1 MAVEIPVIVNIDQAF
16 EDAAKRVE
24 QAMKPLESAISGHSL
39 TTKITI
45 GNIEQSSE
53 DLKQLNQYFHELED
67 ADWGRIGS
75 KLDLSPYINQSIMQ
89 LRSLEK
95 ELEEIQ
101 ELRQMEGGSGDFS
114 FAEEYKRVKAEID
127 KVVAGIEAM
136 QIAQKQ
142 LNASMSSSGFQAHL
156 RDLTAS
162 NKELQQMNQ
171 YYRELEAQ
179 TFKMGDSINAIRSR
193 LADLNAEWNN
203 MSKADRGSA
212 RGTALIKQARE
223 ETRLL
228 KEEALTIEQI
238 LQKEQRKSEL
248 IKKGIQNRRYEQAI
262 LNATAVSMRVLQE
275 QERILSD
282 RLNRAN
288 INSSKYEALKQQL
301 EGVRAKMRE
310 VQGEVSSTTVAMN
323 NQSKVLQNLTS
334 LSATYISVYGALRF
348 AKQIRDV
355 TGELE
360 YQRVALGHLIQDE
373 AYGAAL
379 FEKIKQEAVKSPFRI
394 KELVTYTKQL
404 AAYRIEEE
412 NLFDVTHRLADIS
425 AGLGVDMNRL
435 ILAYGQVRAAS
446 VLRGQELRQFTEAGI
461 PLVELLAEK
470 MGELNKQSY
479 TTADVFKL
487 ISARAVPF
495 SAIAEIFE
503 DLTDKGGMFYKMQEE
518 QAKTL
523 KGRWEKLKDTFDIAL
538 QSIGESKGL
547 LSFTSYNNLIIKGLE
562 QLAKGLRA
570 VPKILEGGTA
580 AWLIYYAATIKARK
594 AIRDARVEEVRSTF
608 ATEANSLAKLKGVK
622 NTNAYTEALIRQ
634 KAATT
639 ALGRSFYGLWAAMIA
654 NPIGAIISAVAGL
667 AVAFFSFR
675 KNTDSAI
682 DEVAHF
688 KEAVEDLAN
697 IDKTYEK
704 TEKLIKTYEEL
715 GSKANLSE
723 VENKRLESTMSKL
736 SDIFPDLSDKIDGET
751 ASLDENVRAMRDKN
765 EQTKINS
772 REEAQQQLL
781 AAKIRRDAQKAQLIE
796 SEQKRAEAYQRMK
809 EEDTLLNFYGLGSQK
824 ALDKATAKYEKWDN
838 EVRKVRESVNSLNE
852 SIEAFENY
860 LNPKPVEAQ
869 TKAWK
874 DQVTEMNNY
883 TSSLGKVQIFT
894 PKEIEDL
901 ESVNDFYKE
910 LSKRWKDAKVA
921 AEGLKH
927 AYEEATEPIIKS
939 KLLIESQDADALFQ
953 ALDQMRQFYGF
964 SFSGKSSGGATKAD
978 PFIALVQNRMKFMQ
992 DFKKGYDDLSKYMTA
1007 AKAKMEESTI
1017 MLGRGQSLGLS
1028 SQEQLRAVNDLSNW
1042 YQEMIDEVQD
1052 RLRAKGIKGA
1062 SVNDF
1067 LGIDTSKKSKAVQD
1081 LQKLLQSLWDAK
1093 TDYDTS
1099 KKKNELEDALK
1110 RLSEELK
1117 ETETAR
1123 NFYRDILDLT
1133 GDEDLAATM
1142 SVSIYG
1148 GVGDDFR
1155 DRMQQ
1160 QLDMAMRSIDGT
1172 ELTNELREAF
1182 ENQDFGTILQ
1192 NLDKFPE
1199 EWRKR
1204 VQEMASDSQKFEADR
1219 AKDLLKALQRA
1230 KTYADQ
1236 QVELAKQTAK
1246 RTADIQS
1253 LRVDDDVR
1261 KQMLKDNARKEAEE
1275 SAKIAY
1281 EAFKDTPMYVELFSD
1296 LDQASMRMLTN
1307 MRENLEKMKD
1317 NWKNLHPRELK
1328 ELQSRLNELDEQI
1341 ALRNPFKALANSIKE
1356 YYEMQKNRK
1365 RVDVEEA
1372 AIAANERLMN
1382 EEALLEKYRQEYMAT
1397 SAIEGVSKVLV
1408 DLMKKRM
1415 EDQAKVVEE
1424 SKKAA
1429 DDAQQEA
1436 NQYKRMADLID
1447 KAADKMQEW
1456 AGYVS
1461 GSLDGIQEIVGTF
1474 ASDDFSE
1481 TFGIIA
1487 EGLGKTVSG
1496 TAQLGKG
1503 IAELMTANPQGFVD
1517 TFQGLGNVLSGTFG
1531 SAKQLSIKKLNKK
1544 IQDQQDLLDGLTY
1557 SYDRLEKAMA
1567 KAFGSDYIY
1576 NYNEQLKNLQAQQA
1590 AYEEQLRLEQN
1601 KGKKKDKEK
1610 IKDYQDSIQEV
1621 EDQILDM
1628 NGGLSEFFSGTDVRS
1643 AAEEFAN
1650 SWIEAYKSFSSTTG
1664 AMREK
1669 FQEMIG
1675 NMITQSLAGQMMQRL
1690 LQPIFNEIDKLSE
1703 DGELTAAEIGS
1714 ISDMA
1719 IAAIPQIDSA
1729 MTGLVNNLAGAGINL
1744 RQQAGQFTG
1753 ISRDIAGASEESI
1766 LGLAAAVNTANFY
1779 ISHVPTISENVAAIR
1794 EALTGESGGGRRNV
1808 ATRGDVEGPTY
1819 EDQMLAYAS
1828 AIPTMRDDMAVMRS
1842 LLERVIK
1849 PVGVSAT
1856 HYVAIR

>member
-1 MAVEIPVIVNIDQAF
+1 
-16 EDAAKRVE
+16 
-24 QAMKPLESAISGHSL
+24 
-39 TTKITI
+39 
-45 GNIEQSSE
+45 
-53 DLKQLNQYFHELED
+53 
-67 ADWGRIGS
+67 
-75 KLDLSPYINQSIMQ
+75 
-89 LRSLEK
+89 
-95 ELEEIQ
+95 
-101 ELRQMEGGSGDFS
+101 
-114 FAEEYKRVKAEID
+114 
-127 KVVAGIEAM
+127 
-136 QIAQKQ
+136 
-142 LNASMSSSGFQAHL
+142 
-156 RDLTAS
+156 
-162 NKELQQMNQ
+162 
-171 YYRELEAQ
+171 
-179 TFKMGDSINAIRSR
+179 
-193 LADLNAEWNN
+193 
-203 MSKADRGSA
+203 
-212 RGTALIKQARE
+212 
-223 ETRLL
+223 
-228 KEEALTIEQI
+228 
-238 LQKEQRKSEL
+238 
-248 IKKGIQNRRYEQAI
+248 
-262 LNATAVSMRVLQE
+262 
-275 QERILSD
+275 
-282 RLNRAN
+282 
-288 INSSKYEALKQQL
+288 
-301 EGVRAKMRE
+301 MRE

-538 QSIGESKGL
+538 QSIGESEGL
-547 LSFTSYNNLIIKGLE
+547 LSFKTYNNLIIKGLE
-562 QLAKGLRA
+562 QLAKGLRII
-570 VPKILEGGTA
+570 PKILEGGTA
-580 AWLIYYAATIKARK
+580 AWLIYYAATVKARR
-594 AIRDARVEEVRSTF
+594 AIREARVAEVERTF
-608 ATEANSLAKLKGVK
+608 ATQAASLAQLKGVK
-622 NTNAYTEALIRQ
+622 NADAYTRALIRQ
-634 KAATT
+634 KAAST
-639 ALGRSFYGLWAAMIA
+639 ALGRSFYGLWAAMVA
-654 NPIGAIISAVAGL
+654 NPIGAVISAVVGL
-667 AVAFFSFR
+667 AAAFFSFR
-675 KNTDSAI
+675 KSTDSAI

-688 KEAVEDLAN
+688 KEAVENLAN

-704 TEKLIKTYEEL
+704 TEKLINTYEEL
-715 GSKANLSE
+715 GSKANRSE
-723 VENKRLESTMSKL
+723 VENKKLESTMSKL
-736 SDIFPDLSDKIDGET
+736 SDIFPDLSAKIDSET
-751 ASLDENVRAMRDKN
+751 ASLDENVRAMREKN
-765 EQTKINS
+765 EQIKINS
-772 REEAQQQLL
+772 KEEAQQQLL
-781 AAKIRRDAQKAQLIE
+781 AARIRRDAQKEQLTE
-796 SEQKRAEAYQRMK
+796 KEAKRAEAYQRMK
-809 EEDTLLNFYGLGSQK
+809 EEEALLNFYGLGSQK
-824 ALDKATAKYEKWDN
+824 ALDKATAKYEKFDK
-838 EVRKVRESVNSLNE
+838 EVSDARESVVSLNE

-874 DQVTEMNNY
+874 DQVTQMNDY
-883 TSSLGKVQIFT
+883 TNSLGKVQIFT

-901 ESVNDFYKE
+901 ATVNDFYKD
-910 LSKRWKDAKVA
+910 LSKRWKEAKVA

-927 AYEEATEPIIKS
+927 AYEEATEPIIKA
-939 KLLIESQDADALFQ
+939 KLLLESQDADATFQ
-953 ALDQMRQFYGF
+953 ALDRMKQFFGF
-964 SFSGKSSGGATKAD
+964 TFKQQSSGGGSGTD
-978 PFIALVQNRMKFMQ
+978 PFITLMQNRMKFMQ
-992 DFKKGYDDLSKYMTA
+992 DFKKGYDDLVKVMTSSQ
-1007 AKAKMEESTI
+1007 AKLEESTI
-1017 MLGRGQSLGLS
+1017 MLGRGQSLGLGAE
-1028 SQEQLRAVNDLSNW
+1028 EQLRAVNGLSKW
-1042 YQEMIDEVQD
+1042 YEDMIEDVQKK
-1052 RLRAKGIKGA
+1052 LRAKGVKGV
-1062 SVNDF
+1062 STTDF
-1067 LGIDTSKKSKAVQD
+1067 LSFDTTKKSKAIQD

-1099 KKKNELEDALK
+1099 QKKKDIEDALK
-1110 RLSEELK
+1110 KLSDEIK
-1117 ETETAR
+1117 QTETAR

-1133 GDEDLAATM
+1133 GDEQLAATM
-1142 SVSIYG
+1142 GVSIYG
-1148 GVGDDFR
+1148 NIGQDFK
-1155 DRMQQ
+1155 DQMQR
-1160 QLDMAMRSIDGT
+1160 QLNAAMNSLDASQ
-1172 ELTNELREAF
+1172 LTDELRQAF
-1182 ENQDFGTILQ
+1182 ANQNFGKIME

-1199 EWRKR
+1199 EWQKR
-1204 VQEMASDSQKFEADR
+1204 VKEMAEANQKFDADR
-1219 AKDLLKALQRA
+1219 AKDLLKALQ
-1230 KTYADQ
+1230 KFKSYGDE
-1236 QVELAKQTAK
+1236 QVELTKQTARRRAQIEAMNAPESVK
-1246 RTADIQS
+1246 
-1253 LRVDDDVR
+1253 
-1261 KQMLKDNARKEAEE
+1261 KDLLEQNARKEAEE

-1281 EAFKDTPMYVELFSD
+1281 EAFKDTPMYIELFDD
-1296 LDQASMRMLTN
+1296 LDAASGRMLEN
-1307 MRENLEKMKD
+1307 MRKNLEGMRD
-1317 NWKNLHPRELK
+1317 NWKALSPRELK
-1328 ELQSRLNELDEQI
+1328 ELQTKINDLDEQI
-1341 ALRNPFKALANSIKE
+1341 ARKNPFKALISSIKE
-1356 YYEMQKNRK
+1356 YHSLQAARSRTEVETAAVAANNRMVYEKEVLESYQKQYDLAVEQYGIESEQAK
-1365 RVDVEEA
+1365 QAEIELDAQAAITDLAIEEA
-1372 AIAANERLMN
+1372 KDAQKVASNYKEAAKHIL
-1382 EEALLEKYRQEYMAT
+1382 
-1397 SAIEGVSKVLV
+1397 
-1408 DLMKKRM
+1408 D
-1415 EDQAKVVEE
+1415 
-1424 SKKAA
+1424 AA
-1429 DDAQQEA
+1429 DA
-1436 NQYKRMADLID
+1436 MG
-1447 KAADKMQEW
+1447 EW
-1456 AGYVS
+1456 AGYVTESLS
-1461 GSLDGIQEIVGTF
+1461 GIGQIVETF
-1474 ASDDFSE
+1474 ASDDVAD
-1481 TFGIIA
+1481 TFNILA
-1487 EGLGKTVSG
+1487 EGVGKTLSG
-1496 TAQLGKG
+1496 VTELGKG
-1503 IAELMTANPQGFVD
+1503 IGKVMAGDLTGIVEIIKGTGDFIA
-1517 TFQGLGNVLSGTFG
+1517 GTFG
-1531 SAKQLSIKKLNKK
+1531 TGSALKVKNLNKQ
-1544 IQDQQDLLDGLTY
+1544 IDRQQDLLDGLTY

-1664 AMREK
+1664 AMRDK